1 MKKSIAI
8 IIALLMAAS
17 FAYAPSQR
25 SDDAAP
31 QIEIACGEFE
41 FNDVNPGI
49 TGSIPAQELI
59 FTHRDTKIVG
69 VEYIESIFFTGSG
82 IFYKDSIG
90 MKKEIDESKFANG
103 LKVRTVNTPLIIYK
117 SNDNS
122 GLPVFTV
129 NENRI
134 NIKNSILDSNTNS
147 NYRGI
152 ILHTSFENGC
162 SYALSS
168 ADSATETQKLKFGD
182 VKAFDLVDAEDEPIE
197 LVQTQVDATV
207 LETPPTGCYD
217 EDAQGKE
224 KETSS
229 YAYDLN
235 NNLVNDFCSYG
246 NSKQVLHEAYCD
258 ESNKVN
264 IKEIL
269 CPGKCENGA
278 CILTASKPKEFC
290 IDTDQENDKKPVPD
304 NAEEAIQRF
313 GSKGATI
320 GFYVSK
326 ESKYSLWE
334 DYCTPEGK
342 LVEYSC
348 RNKKTGFNVIYCAC
362 SEGKCSSPPYCMDS
376 DGGENANSKGRVVG
390 VDSGSSYFNVEDVCD
405 GTGTKLK
412 ESSCTASGY
421 SQEDIECPNGC
432 SNGRC
437 LRENERPTEQ
447 LAPTETAE
455 IVPENISLQEE
466 IPLADT
472 ISIEE
477 VPAEEI
483 KCKQKADCKLEE
495 ACVEKKCGKCSEDS
509 QCGSNWKCN
518 NEKCEMDQKAEED
531 IACNDEEGA
540 YEKGLKK
547 QMEILKEFEQILMQ
561 AELKHNKPAPE
572 AKPMNLKATTQKTS
586 PEVITPGMSGR
597 QSKMSSQ
604 PTPTAS
610 SKKLGI
616 GRSCTQSS
624 QCQSGYCGSIQSS
637 TGKGTCA
644 SLPAKQ
650 VNPVVNEIQLPKANM
665 FA

>member
-41 FNDVNPGI
+41 FNDVNPEI

-59 FTHRDTKIVG
+59 FTNRDTKIVG

-82 IFYKDSIG
+82 VFYKDSIG
-90 MKKEIDESKFANG
+90 MKKEIDESKFESG
-103 LKVRTVNTPLIIYK
+103 LRVRSVNTPLIIYK
-117 SNDNS
+117 SSDNN

-134 NIKNSILDSNTNS
+134 NIKNSILDSDTNS

-152 ILHTSFENGC
+152 ILQTSFENGC

-168 ADSATETQKLKFGD
+168 AGSTTETQTLNFGD

-207 LETPPTGCYD
+207 LETPPTGCFD
-217 EDAQGKE
+217 GDAQGKE
-224 KETSS
+224 KETLS
-229 YAYDLN
+229 YAYDITNKL
-235 NNLVNDFCSYG
+235 LNDFCSYG
-246 NSKQVLHEAYCD
+246 NNKQVLQEAYCD
-258 ESNKVN
+258 ENNKVN
-264 IKEIL
+264 VKEFL
-269 CPGKCENGA
+269 CPSKCENGA
-278 CILTASKPKEFC
+278 CVLTASKPKEFC
-290 IDTDQENDKKPVPD
+290 IDTDQLEEKGLPENAD
-304 NAEEAIQRF
+304 EAIKIF
-313 GSKGATI
+313 GTKGATI
-320 GFYVSK
+320 GFYHSK

-334 DYCTPEGK
+334 DYCTPDGK

-348 RNKKTGFNVIYCAC
+348 KNRRTRFNVISCAC
-362 SEGKCSSPPYCMDS
+362 SEGKCLSPPYCMDTDGGYNINSVGKAVGVGS
-376 DGGENANSKGRVVG
+376 DGIYFMGPADECFDSK
-390 VDSGSSYFNVEDVCD
+390 
-405 GTGTKLK
+405 KLI
-412 ESSCTASGY
+412 EVSCGPEGFKTD
-421 SQEDIECPNGC
+421 DIECPNGC
-432 SNGRC
+432 SSGKC
-437 LRENERPTEQ
+437 LREGEAVAETP
-447 LAPTETAE
+447 ETA
-455 IVPENISLQEE
+455 
-466 IPLADT
+466 LA
-472 ISIEE
+472 EP
-477 VPAEEI
+477 VAEETTAEVSI
-483 KCKQKADCKLEE
+483 AEVEGISCTKKTDCTLEE
-495 ACVEKKCGKCSEDS
+495 ACIEKKCGKCSKDS
-509 QCGSNWKCN
+509 DCGTSWKCN
-518 NEKCEMDQKAEED
+518 NEKCEMAPKAEEE
-531 IACNDEEGA
+531 IKCNDERGA
-540 YEKGLKK
+540 YEKELRK
-547 QMEILKEFEQILMQ
+547 QLEILKGYEKILLQ
-561 AELKHNKPAPE
+561 AESKHNKPAPE
-572 AKPMNLKATTQKTS
+572 AKLISLKATTQKTS